1 MDTPDLEKVKEYVR
15 SRLEHELPQALSYH
29 GPAHT
34 ISDVVPAAERLAKGE
49 AIKGESLQLLLTA
62 AWFHDIGF
70 IETRVGHEA
79 VSARIASEVLPGF
92 GYSEEQLEV
101 IKGTIAATVL
111 PQTPASILGQILADA
126 DLDVLGRDDFM
137 QRNADL
143 RRELAFFGE
152 KFTEAEWYAN
162 QVNFVGGHVYFTTTA
177 HALRDAGQAKNL
189 ADVKAILATL
199 GGDK

>member
-1 MDTPDLEKVKEYVR
+1 MDTPDLEKAKGYVR
-15 SRLEHELPQALSYH
+15 NRLEHELPPALSYH

-49 AIKGESLQLLLTA
+49 GIEGEPLRLLLTA

-70 IETRVGHEA
+70 IETRAGHEA
-79 VSARIASEVLPGF
+79 ASARIASEVLPGF
-92 GYSEEQLEV
+92 GYSKEQLEI

-126 DLDVLGRDDFM
+126 DLDVLGRDDFA
-137 QRNADL
+137 QRNGEL

-152 KFTEAEWYAN
+152 EFTDAEWYAS
-162 QVNFVGGHVYFTTTA
+162 QVKFVGGHTYFTATA

-189 ADVKAILATL
+189 ADVKAILARL
-199 GGDK
+199 EGGT